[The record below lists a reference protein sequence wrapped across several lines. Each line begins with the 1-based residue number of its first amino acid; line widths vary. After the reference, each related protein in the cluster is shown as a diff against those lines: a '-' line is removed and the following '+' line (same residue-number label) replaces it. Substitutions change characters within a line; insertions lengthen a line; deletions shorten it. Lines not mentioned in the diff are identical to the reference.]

1 MKHSCMDYRQVSNE
15 CGRQCGGN
23 TLLFGKGELV
33 IYMGLRTIRSGQE
46 QQYKFLNLLPIK
58 SLAFI
63 WSFYLM

>member
-1 MKHSCMDYRQVSNE
+1 MSNE